1 MDMNFN
7 SISHEWAQRTSEISS
22 WPLEDKIHIH
32 AWTCN
37 ILYIL
42 EGLMGLTARRK
53 QAKHLAV
60 RRKHWEN
67 LTVSSEEML
76 TVKNIRHNNNTFSI
90 PVWSVRHE
98 MFYSNQNKF

>member
-1 MDMNFN
+1 
-7 SISHEWAQRTSEISS
+7 
-22 WPLEDKIHIH
+22 
-32 AWTCN
+32 
-37 ILYIL
+37 
-42 EGLMGLTARRK
+42 MGLTARRK

-90 PVWSVRHE
+90 PV
-98 MFYSNQNKF
+98 